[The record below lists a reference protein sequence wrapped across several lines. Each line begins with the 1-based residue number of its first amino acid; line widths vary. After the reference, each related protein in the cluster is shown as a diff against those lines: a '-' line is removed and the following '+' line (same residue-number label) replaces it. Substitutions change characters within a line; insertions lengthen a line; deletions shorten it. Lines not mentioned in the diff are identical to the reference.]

1 MLLILQEVGIMS
13 SSPSLS
19 KLRFLLDENV
29 HRELGLSLKS
39 EGFDVVFSPKGISN
53 GKLATFSKSDSRVLI
68 TNDSDFTLLPNEK
81 VFSVIWLRIPQNEPE
96 SLLKSF
102 SRLLKEK
109 GAPEGFE
116 GKLIV
121 LKKEGFEAYP
131 LLSTAP

>member
-1 MLLILQEVGIMS
+1 
-13 SSPSLS
+13 
-19 KLRFLLDENV
+19 
-29 HRELGLSLKS
+29 
-39 EGFDVVFSPKGISN
+39 
-53 GKLATFSKSDSRVLI
+53 VLI
-68 TNDSDFTLLPNEK
+68 TNDSDFTLLLKEK

>member
-1 MLLILQEVGIMS
+1 MLPILQEVEIMS
-13 SSPSLS
+13 SSPSPS

-29 HRELGLSLKS
+29 HKELGLSLKL

-53 GKLATFSKSDSRVLI
+53 GKLATFSKSESRMLI
-68 TNDSDFTLLPNEK
+68 TNDSDFTLLPKEK

-109 GAPEGFE
+109 GAPEDFE

-121 LKKEGFEAYP
+121 LKKEGVEAYP
-131 LLSTAP
+131 LLSTPT

>member
-1 MLLILQEVGIMS
+1 MSLLTSRFQL
-13 SSPSLS
+13 
-19 KLRFLLDENV
+19 KFLLDENV
-29 HRELGLSLKS
+29 KRRLERFLSSK
-39 EGFDVVFSPKGISN
+39 GFNVTRSPEGISN
-53 GKLATFSKSDSRVLI
+53 GELASLSKSEKRVLV
-68 TNDSDFTLLPNEK
+68 TNDSDFTDPVLFPKEK

-109 GAPEGFE
+109 GAPEDFE

-121 LKKEGFEAYP
+121 LKKEVFEAYP

>member
-1 MLLILQEVGIMS
+1 MLLILQEVEIMS
-13 SSPSLS
+13 SSPSQS
-19 KLRFLLDENV
+19 KLRFLMDENV

-39 EGFDVVFSPKGISN
+39 EGFDVVFSQKGISN
-53 GKLATFSKSDSRVLI
+53 GKLATFSKSESRVLI
-68 TNDSDFTLLPNEK
+68 TNDSDFTLLPKAK

-109 GAPEGFE
+109 EAPEDIE

-121 LKKEGFEAYP
+121 LKKEGFEACP
-131 LLSTAP
+131 MLSTAP